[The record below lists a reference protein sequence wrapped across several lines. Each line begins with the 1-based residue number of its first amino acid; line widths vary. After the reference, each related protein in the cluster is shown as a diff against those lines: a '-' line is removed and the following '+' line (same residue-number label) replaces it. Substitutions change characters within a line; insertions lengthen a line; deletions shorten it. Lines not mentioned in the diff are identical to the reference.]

1 MPSLGARAI
10 PNWRPRAELHP
21 SDAYTIKM
29 KAQMGWG
36 SFWKLEEAEPQDV
49 EHFRRVYFSM

>member
-1 MPSLGARAI
+1 
-10 PNWRPRAELHP
+10 
-21 SDAYTIKM
+21 M

-49 EHFRRVYFSM
+49 EHFRRVYFAM